1 MDEFLGF
8 KAKNK
13 AAAPIGDLTKGV
25 AGFLAAPI
33 KDINKDVTNQGALI
47 SVADMIYSW
56 ANVNPNR
63 MEVELKRK

>member
-13 AAAPIGDLTKGV
+13 AAPIGDLTKGV
-25 AGFLAAPI
+25 AGFLAAPNR
-33 KDINKDVTNQGALI
+33 DI